1 MKVVRDCCKAGK
13 TACSSLF
20 IFGNC
25 TVYDENNKVNADP
38 NFIGNINP
46 FRWKGFYYDAESGLY
61 YANGSYYDP
70 LTGLY
75 VDSAPIDGVMENAL
89 SNNLD
94 RNGLMCNNILE
105 LACNPSTIFNV
116 TELTADPTYDVT
128 DKFPDWMKREI
139 KRQEKK

>member
-1 MKVVRDCCKAGK
+1 MMFTVDYSQLVARYEYD
-13 TACSSLF
+13 

-70 LTGLY
+70 TTGLY
-75 VDSAPIDGVMENAL
+75 VDSV
-89 SNNLD
+89 
-94 RNGLMCNNILE
+94 
-105 LACNPSTIFNV
+105 STS
-116 TELTADPTYDVT
+116 
-128 DKFPDWMKREI
+128 
-139 KRQEKK
+139 